1 MKGTQEGRQ
10 TGQVETKHNKEGRET
25 EERKEGRN
33 ERNE

>member
-1 MKGTQEGRQ
+1 MKGTHEGRQ

-25 EERKEGRN
+25 GRKEGRN

>member
-10 TGQVETKHNKEGRET
+10 TGKVETKHNKEGKET
-25 EERKEGRN
+25 GRKEGRN